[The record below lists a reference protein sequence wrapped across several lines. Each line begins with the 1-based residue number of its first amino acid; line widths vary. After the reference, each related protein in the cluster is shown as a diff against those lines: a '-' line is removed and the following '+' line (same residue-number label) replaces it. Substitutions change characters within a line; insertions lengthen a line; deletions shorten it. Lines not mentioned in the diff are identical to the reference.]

1 MANIQVADLNLSGSD
16 LLLGEESFLSELSD
30 EQANLLTVESPISGG
45 WHSGCVCL
53 CSWSQPSR
61 KPKFLVTPGV
71 VLSN

>member
-45 WHSGCVCL
+45 WHSGCVC
-53 CSWSQPSR
+53 
-61 KPKFLVTPGV
+61 
-71 VLSN
+71 